1 MWALIQYGWYSY
13 EKRRLG
19 HRHTRTEKRRCEDI
33 YKAERETSEETL
45 IPWYQVSSYQYQNC
59 EKVNVSDL
67 SPRACGI
74 CYGSPGKLVCY
85 IFDYHGHN
93 TPDFNPSPEK
103 KKMHV
108 LLLDRAAAPN
118 PTKSPALEN
127 WARQWTARTY
137 HQVASSQRWTGF
149 LFQEWGA
156 WGRVAEGAQL
166 WSQAG
171 LVSVPTVTLVA
182 WESKSIPHRLLS
194 CKIMILI
201 FTPLLW
207 PECLFPQIY
216 LSKS

>member
-33 YKAERETSEETL
+33 CKAERETSEETL

-103 KKMHV
+103 KKKCMFC
-108 LLLDRAAAPN
+108 
-118 PTKSPALEN
+118 
-127 WARQWTARTY
+127 Y
-137 HQVASSQRWTGF
+137 WTG
-149 LFQEWGA
+149 LQPQTLPSLPLWRIGLDNELQGLIIRLPQVRGGLASYSKNEEHEAGWQKAPSSGVRQVWFQS
-156 WGRVAEGAQL
+156 QL
-166 WSQAG
+166 WHSLHEKANQF
-171 LVSVPTVTLVA
+171 
-182 WESKSIPHRLLS
+182 
-194 CKIMILI
+194 LI
-201 FTPLLW
+201 DS
-207 PECLFPQIY
+207 FPV
-216 LSKS
+216 K